1 MKNLQQ
7 NLLIVLALGLCGLCA
22 WQWYFQTVQR
32 DRIDK
37 LDQMIYK
44 QSAEIQGYTNS
55 IAGMDAEIAGQ
66 QERINELKL
75 NSHERN
81 DSGNRHLPRNAEE
94 ILRAQFS
101 ADAMSNEIVQYQS
114 ITNLLTDKLTEAYG
128 GVKKQNAAISNLVA
142 ERDEFVG
149 KFNDSVKSRNELVEK
164 YNDLVQQ
171 IKKLQDAQNSNK
183 SK

>member
-7 NLLIVLALGLCGLCA
+7 NLFILLALGLCGLCA

-32 DRIDK
+32 NRIDK
-37 LDQMIYK
+37 LDQTVYQ

-66 QERINELKL
+66 QTRINDLKQTL
-75 NSHERN
+75 MSN
-81 DSGNRHLPRNAEE
+81 DQAILTQKRD
-94 ILRAQFS
+94 ILRLQFS
-101 ADAMSNEIVQYQS
+101 ADAMSNEIVQYQAL
-114 ITNLLTDKLTEAYG
+114 TNLLANKLTQAYDG
-128 GVKKQNAAISNLVA
+128 IKKQNDAIAKLVA

-149 KFNDSVKSRNELVEK
+149 KFNDSVKARNELVEK

-171 IKKLQDAQNSNK
+171 MKKLQDAENSK
-183 SK
+183 GSK

>member
-7 NLLIVLALGLCGLCA
+7 NLLIALALGLCGLCA
-22 WQWYFQTVQR
+22 WQWYFQTLQR
-32 DRIDK
+32 GRIDK

-66 QERINELKL
+66 QGRINELKQTVM
-75 NSHERN
+75 SN
-81 DSGNRHLPRNAEE
+81 DQATITQKRDFLRLQLSAEG
-94 ILRAQFS
+94 L
-101 ADAMSNEIVQYQS
+101 SNEIVQYQS
-114 ITNLLTDKLTEAYG
+114 LTNLLASKLTEAYD
-128 GVKKQNAAISNLVA
+128 GVKKQNEAIAKLVS

-149 KFNDSVKSRNELVEK
+149 KYNDSVKSRNELVEK

-171 IKKLQDAQNSNK
+171 IKKLQDAQNSK
-183 SK
+183 GSK

>member
-7 NLLIVLALGLCGLCA
+7 NLLILLALGLCGLCA
-22 WQWYFQTVQR
+22 WQWYFQTLQR

-66 QERINELKL
+66 QGRISELKQTVM
-75 NSHERN
+75 SN
-81 DSGNRHLPRNAEE
+81 DQATVTQKRE
-94 ILRAQFS
+94 ILRLQLS
-101 ADAMSNEIVQYQS
+101 AEGLSNEIVQYQS
-114 ITNLLTDKLTEAYG
+114 LTNLLASKLTEAYD
-128 GVKKQNAAISNLVA
+128 GVKKQNEAIAKLVS
-142 ERDEFVG
+142 ERDEIVS
-149 KFNDSVKSRNELVEK
+149 KYNDSVKSRNELVEK

-171 IKKLQDAQNSNK
+171 IKKLEDAANSSK